1 MRSTRLLYIL
11 LIAAIIIP
19 ASLGLVSCGK
29 EGEGTGSGDAEIE
42 WLTAFEEA
50 MDQAKD
56 KNRPV
61 MIDFYTDWCSWCK
74 TLDRSTYIDPSVVK
88 KSEKFISLKIDA
100 DGQRSIAARYR
111 VGAFPTIL
119 FINPEG
125 MEIHRVVGFRP
136 AVDFL
141 GEMDTALRAFKRS
154 S

>member
-1 MRSTRLLYIL
+1 MRATRLLPIL
-11 LIAAIIIP
+11 LIAAIMMS

-29 EGEGTGSGDAEIE
+29 EGEETAAGGGEIE
-42 WLTAFEEA
+42 WLTAYEEA

-74 TLDRSTYIDPSVVK
+74 QLDRTTYVDATVVK

-100 DGQRSIAARYR
+100 DGQRSLAARYR

-125 MEIHRVVGFRP
+125 LEIHRVVGFRP

-141 GEMDTALRAFKRS
+141 KEMDTALGAFKRS